1 LQSNPNDAIALN
13 NLAWVSRQLKDP
25 KALEYAEKANEL
37 APDNA
42 GILDTLTELLL
53 DAGEVKRAIESQQR
67 AVALA
72 PDNADLRL
80 NLARAFIQ
88 DGNKESA
95 KRELRMLAKLGPG
108 YPNQTT
114 VAKLMQGL

>member
-1 LQSNPNDAIALN
+1 
-13 NLAWVSRQLKDP
+13 
-25 KALEYAEKANEL
+25 
-37 APDNA
+37 
-42 GILDTLTELLL
+42 LTELLL

-88 DGNKESA
+88 NGNKESA